1 MQIFKE
7 LQHSVQMAAK
17 NIKSYLFLSMTVL
30 LSFCFMLFYLIYA
43 DSETFNKYEESLS
56 LDPEIS
62 TLQIVSLNGDGTYNA
77 TGTFENMQSGALKVR
92 SYLSHIKDCRTAIT
106 YFSNDSFTL
115 RDKCTLSL
123 SFVED
128 HGFAFFILGYGSIL
142 SYVEPL
148 ENALQDGEALVNRS
162 FYDWIRES
170 TGEEE
175 PTVSF
180 DYVYA
185 DNTRTRLEVKIVG
198 ATTYDNEYGAPT
210 VDEDGNLTGK
220 VKMILPTSTLVR
232 LSESG
237 TPANLYAYMVA
248 YAPAEYQES
257 IYEYAKDS
265 DVVRGYGSYNVIAIN
280 AARQSVQ
287 EAIEQRALLLCFFY
301 VVLAVNLYGSFRN
314 ALNDRKFEIGVKRAI
329 GASKKSIIRQF
340 LTEGLL
346 VVVGNMLLSIYL
358 VLTGFLIYKTIL
370 YHAQGVVW
378 TIYLG
383 WSALAGFLIV
393 CLSLALLF
401 SFIFAWQT
409 SKVNVIDNLRAE

>member
-7 LQHSVQMAAK
+7 LQHSVRMAAK
-17 NIKSYLFLSMTVL
+17 NVKSYLFLSMTVL

-43 DSETFNKYEESLS
+43 DSVTFNNYEKALS

-62 TLQIVSLNGDGTYNA
+62 TLQIVSLNDDGSYSA
-77 TGTFENMQSGALKVR
+77 SDTFKNMQSGALKVR
-92 SYLSHIKDCRTAIT
+92 SYLSHIKDCRTTMT
-106 YFSNDSFTL
+106 YSSIGSLTL

-128 HGFAFFILGYGSIL
+128 HGFAYCTAGNL
-142 SYVEPL
+142 YVEPL
-148 ENALQDGEALVNRS
+148 ENALQDGEALVNQS

-170 TGEEE
+170 MGEEE

-185 DNTRTRLEVKIVG
+185 DNTRTRLAVKIVG
-198 ATTYDNEYGAPT
+198 TTFYDNGYGAPT
-210 VDEDGNLTGK
+210 VDENGNLTGN
-220 VKMILPTSTLVR
+220 VKMLLPTSTLVR

-237 TPANLYAYMVA
+237 TPADLFAFMVA

-265 DVVRGYGSYNVIAIN
+265 DVVRGYGSYNVITIN
-280 AARQSVQ
+280 AARKNVQ
-287 EAIEQRALLLCFFY
+287 KAIEQRTLLLCFFY